1 MGIYIKDMEMPDGCF
16 LCILSFM
23 YFNGTENV
31 LRCNVLKKLVS
42 DDGSKDPDCPLIK
55 IPQHGR
61 LIDADT
67 LRKKYYCGEYF
78 RHDLVTVPVTNILY
92 HIDNAQTVIPTDK
105 DGET

>member
-23 YFNGTENV
+23 YFNGTV
-31 LRCNVLKKLVS
+31 KKLVS
-42 DDGSKDPDCPLIK
+42 DDGSKDPDCPLIE
-55 IPQHGR
+55 IQPHGR
-61 LIDADT
+61 LIDADI

-92 HIDNAQTVIPTDK
+92 HIDNAQTVIPADK

>member
-1 MGIYIKDMEMPDGCF
+1 MGVYVKDMEMPNGCF

-31 LRCNVLKKLVS
+31 LRCNALKKLVS
-42 DDGSKDPDCPLIK
+42 DDGSKDPDCPLIETTS
-55 IPQHGR
+55 HGR
-61 LIDADT
+61 LIDADI
-67 LRKKYYCGEYF
+67 LRKKYYCGKYF

-92 HIDNAQTVIPTDK
+92 HIDNAQTVIPADK